1 MTPQIGSRNL
11 SLMTNGGF
19 PDPRSSV
26 YKAPI
31 VPKGKKGGKKKK
43 KKKKKK

>member
-1 MTPQIGSRNL
+1 MTPQIGSRNF
-11 SLMTNGGF
+11 SMKPFGGL